1 MKKSCSDEAS
11 SRIEETKSKASDYFK
26 SGLCRQNKALSCSDG
41 CDIRPLVTSALSGT
55 DVHNKDVNVMAN
67 IASGATIVGGYKSS
81 ISISHGDFNIIT
93 NGNDLN
99 GSKSSIIVD
108 GNKSIISNSDGSI
121 NIITNGNDLNGSE
134 GSIISAFSG
143 TDVHNNGIN
152 VISNN
157 AINSPI
163 IGAIKSNLSNNTII
177 FN

>member
-1 MKKSCSDEAS
+1 
-11 SRIEETKSKASDYFK
+11 
-26 SGLCRQNKALSCSDG
+26 
-41 CDIRPLVTSALSGT
+41 
-55 DVHNKDVNVMAN
+55 MAN
-67 IASGATIVGGYKSS
+67 IAPGATIVG
-81 ISISHGDFNIIT
+81 
-93 NGNDLN
+93 
-99 GSKSSIIVD
+99 
-108 GNKSIISNSDGSI
+108 GNKSIISNSDGTF
-121 NIITNGNDLNGSE
+121 NIITIGNDLNGSE